1 MNSGFND
8 DLDWASAATPGSG
21 FSPTNFGATTNVSK
35 ISGGAAINEEFFD
48 DFDDDDD
55 AFFSSAIGGGA
66 SAGVLTGGSMKID
79 TTSSAVEGARG
90 GTSAQSSF
98 GMMTLSYSDAS
109 VALVTPNK
117 GRTLSTS
124 TTQGQGDADNSGED
138 DISDDLELLSLDQKY
153 LSQLRDPN
161 SSFRA
166 VARSCLVCQQLTQ
179 SPNNSDQ
186 DASALL
192 SLENPIRIQSTSVYH
207 IQRYQRLIH
216 RVVSSLTTCLSTH
229 TSSVCKS
236 LAASTLASTARASYA
251 RLHFDAQIFSVRLP
265 PSVATRLE
273 DECGNGVAHTLM
285 IAAIEQGDD
294 AVSSASFEALGILT
308 LDSNSDAL
316 AAEVRGIVCNT
327 NHTVFTT
334 ETGFGNTESAHE
346 MREMQSKIWDNILFP
361 RMQRILH
368 RISLYSSCHN
378 LAKAIPVVTAT
389 FVHALTQGLDTTP
402 ARRALQCGKSAHAK
416 RAWVESDAE
425 RLVAE
430 FVDRILLPC
439 FVQQRSKMADAS
451 VQHAAA
457 VACIRLSSV
466 CPVARWRVPACRNA
480 VLTLSRQLDEMI
492 SPASQTI
499 ASQSVPASANVA
511 VETLSGLAAILLVA
525 LRGVPVTE
533 RTPGLASVL
542 RATLLSNSPVGLLTE
557 IALSVMLDG
566 SKDIG
571 PSAIEVDHHA
581 ASEGKE
587 RIIGTRSKLLNR
599 IFLDN
604 NLPTSLG
611 SHTVGCEL
619 VWVFCAVFQQIGV
632 KHNHAMMRDMS
643 AAADW
648 SNIGLVLLD
657 NFASVVGAG
666 ELHSNS
672 PLAAAATEAYSK
684 LLAAMLK
691 LATGF
696 PPASLSISENMF
708 IVAEEESSIGDISNT
723 VVGVPGE
730 SSSRLALTL
739 FKLTH
744 ALTFK
749 RSTFYANQNTANTS
763 LESMKLNIQLNAT
776 LCDAWLG
783 QCIAN
788 NDAKQSN
795 KEQLD
800 IAFELLSLCRSD
812 MMMLLQTISEG
823 IEKEHFTLALHLIR
837 VSIACVATVA
847 CASEVISYG
856 INGKTNHLPEDE
868 ADNKVGAA
876 AISALNGV
884 FTAVKEISQQLA
896 TSFKQGAGLCAAV
909 AEDSNN
915 AASHI
920 SGFMRGIGQYYHEDI
935 VTALQPSNFPS
946 YTSLRMPPV
955 KPNETQASSLYQQAR
970 LGLDHRTNLAIDAYS
985 STTTSM
991 LFSKSIRPFN
1001 PLRMNHTFSQTSIQ
1015 VHQLV
1020 RELPLLIP
1028 ERTNNEA
1035 NVISL
1040 AGSSDPVSLLM
1051 STSMR
1056 QTRASDSGECM
1067 ALVVTMRLHNIT
1079 AVPLRNGVRLDVAFN
1094 EEGDNSACTTSLY
1107 RSEIE
1112 AGDYITWE
1120 IILGSWVIGELSVRA
1135 TMTFLGIEK
1144 ETLTHKWLHGG
1155 GEPADDVSDESPLV
1169 AGDDFEGTMDV
1180 TIPCEP
1186 TTISTLFT
1194 LQPCPLVFYRGAS
1207 GDVEAF
1213 DSYWC
1218 QLEHTSE
1225 IRFTAPTPQQDPA
1238 IDVRKGH
1245 VTLPSD
1251 GITGCAFITPSGD
1264 RILCKHQRSVD
1275 GPHCLFIKS
1284 NSSELM
1290 SSLLGTL
1297 SLKTSF
1303 LRFVFGEN
1311 VTIMKDGSTKMSAMK
1326 HDFPSMTMKHS
1337 PINAAVV

>member
-35 ISGGAAINEEFFD
+35 ISGGAAIDEEFFD
-48 DFDDDDD
+48 DFDEDDD

-66 SAGVLTGGSMKID
+66 SAGVPAGGTMKID
-79 TTSSAVEGARG
+79 TTVSAVEGVKG
-90 GTSAQSSF
+90 GASAQSSF
-98 GMMTLSYSDAS
+98 GMMALSYSDAS

-117 GRTLSTS
+117 GRAVS

-138 DISDDLELLSLDQKY
+138 DISDDLELLGLDQKY

-179 SPNNSDQ
+179 SPNSDQ
-186 DASALL
+186 DASSTLL
-192 SLENPIRIQSTSVYH
+192 LLENPIRIQSTSVYH

-229 TSSVCKS
+229 SSSVCKS

-285 IAAIEQGDD
+285 AAAIEQGDD

-334 ETGFGNTESAHE
+334 GTSFGNTESAHE
-346 MREMQSKIWDNILFP
+346 MREMQSMIWDNILFP

-389 FVHALTQGLDTTP
+389 FVHALTQGSDTTP

-439 FVQQRSKMADAS
+439 FVQQRSKTADAS
-451 VQHAAA
+451 LQHAAV

-480 VLTLSRQLDEMI
+480 VLALSQQLDEMI

-525 LRGVPVTE
+525 LRGIPVIE

-542 RATLLSNSPVGLLTE
+542 RAALLANSPVGLLTE
-557 IALSVMLDG
+557 IALSAMLDG

-571 PSAIEVDHHA
+571 PSAIEMDHHA

-599 IFLDN
+599 IFLNN
-604 NLPTSLG
+604 NLPTSFG
-611 SHTVGCEL
+611 SHTAGCEL

-632 KHNHAMMRDMS
+632 KHNQAMMRDMS

-657 NFASVVGAG
+657 NFAAVVGTG
-666 ELHSNS
+666 ELHNNS

-691 LATGF
+691 LAAGF
-696 PPASLSISENMF
+696 PPASLSISDNMF
-708 IVAEEESSIGDISNT
+708 IVAEEESSIGDISNA
-723 VVGVPGE
+723 VIGVPGE

-749 RSTFYANQNTANTS
+749 RSTFYANQSSANTS
-763 LESMKLNIQLNAT
+763 LESTTLNVQLNAT

-800 IAFELLSLCRSD
+800 IAFELLSLFRSD
-812 MMMLLQTISEG
+812 MTMLLQTVSEG
-823 IEKEHFTLALHLIR
+823 VEKEQFTLALHLIR

-856 INGKTNHLPEDE
+856 INGKTHQPEDE

-896 TSFKQGAGLCAAV
+896 TSFKQGAGLCAAI

-955 KPNETQASSLYQQAR
+955 KPNESQVSSLYQHAR

-1001 PLRMNHTFSQTSIQ
+1001 PLRMNHTFSQTSIRA
-1015 VHQLV
+1015 HQLV

-1028 ERTNNEA
+1028 ERSNNEA
-1035 NVISL
+1035 SVVSL
-1040 AGSSDPVSLLM
+1040 AGSSDPVSLIM

-1056 QTRASDSGECM
+1056 QARASDSSECM
-1067 ALVVTMRLHNIT
+1067 VLVVTMRLHNIT
-1079 AVPLRNGVRLDVAFN
+1079 AVPLRNGVRLDVAFD
-1094 EEGDNSACTTSLY
+1094 EEGDNSDCTTSFY

-1120 IILGSWVIGELSVRA
+1120 IVLGSWMIGELSVRA

-1155 GEPADDVSDESPLV
+1155 GGPADYVSDESPLV

-1194 LQPCPLVFYRGAS
+1194 LQPCPLVFYRGAN

-1213 DSYWC
+1213 DSLWC
-1218 QLEHTSE
+1218 RLEHLSE
-1225 IRFTAPTPQQDPA
+1225 MQFMASTPQQDPA
-1238 IDVRKGH
+1238 IDVRKGR
-1245 VTLPSD
+1245 VTLPGDS
-1251 GITGCAFITPSGD
+1251 ITGCAFITPSGD
-1264 RILCKHQRSVD
+1264 RILCKHQRSEG

-1284 NSSELM
+1284 NSSEVK
-1290 SSLLGTL
+1290 SLLGTL
-1297 SLKTSF
+1297 SLQTSF

-1311 VTIMKDGSTKMSAMK
+1311 VTIMKDGSTKMNAMK

-1337 PINAAVV
+1337 PVNAI